1 MMTLFDASVFLI
13 FFILAG
19 RVLEAYAKVRVR
31 ASQPFSVGVLHSS
44 SSFACVS
51 FQTGDAVAMLGT
63 LRPDS
68 ALLITSEAPEPA
80 ESLNTEVTHLS
91 KTDTTSSSIDTKS
104 PEGSSPTPPASPGVG
119 NITTVSVPVD
129 HLEIN
134 DLILVQPGSLP
145 PTDGTIVR
153 GATTFDES
161 SLTGESK
168 PVKKTVGDEVLTGTV
183 NLTGAIV
190 VRVEK
195 LGEET
200 MIEKI
205 VRAVSEAQGQKSPVE
220 YLAERVTGVFVPVVV
235 RLNSLDYLQ
244 RASH

>member
-1 MMTLFDASVFLI
+1 
-13 FFILAG
+13 
-19 RVLEAYAKVRVR
+19 
-31 ASQPFSVGVLHSS
+31 
-44 SSFACVS
+44 
-51 FQTGDAVAMLGT
+51 MLGT
-63 LRPDS
+63 LRPDT
-68 ALLITSEAPEPA
+68 ALLITSDAAKSPSSPT
-80 ESLNTEVTHLS
+80 SEVNHLS
-91 KTDTTSSSIDTKS
+91 KTETSSSSIDTKS
-104 PEGSSPTPPASPGVG
+104 PDTVPSSPTSAGVG
-119 NITTVSVPVD
+119 NVTTLSVPVD

-153 GATTFDES
+153 GTTTFDES

-168 PVKKTVGDEVLTGTV
+168 PVKKAAGDEVLTGTV
-183 NLTGAIV
+183 NLSGAIV

-195 LGEET
+195 LGDET

-235 RLNSLDYLQ
+235 SQLDRDLVIYDLLANLTRVSYLLCA
-244 RASH
+244 RSTLPS